1 VVADTLALV
10 IHWQGGD
17 HTRLSAKRNKVGQ
30 NRWVTDT
37 DVVDLVRI
45 LARQMPDEAI
55 AAVLNRS
62 GKSTGRGNSWTR
74 MRVCSLRHNQDIAP
88 YREGERSE
96 RGEVTI
102 RSKVASRRI

>member
-1 VVADTLALV
+1 LAE
-10 IHWQGGD
+10 
-17 HTRLSAKRNKVGQ
+17 VGQ
-30 NRWVTDT
+30 NRWVTGT

-74 MRVCSLRHNQDIAP
+74 MRVSSLHHNHTYIESALDAAADLLGRYQ
-88 YREGERSE
+88 
-96 RGEVTI
+96 
-102 RSKVASRRI
+102 SK